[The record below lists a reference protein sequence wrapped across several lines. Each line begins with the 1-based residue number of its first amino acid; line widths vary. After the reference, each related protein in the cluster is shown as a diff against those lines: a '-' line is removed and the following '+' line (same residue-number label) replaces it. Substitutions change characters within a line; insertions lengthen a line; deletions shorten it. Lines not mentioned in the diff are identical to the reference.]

1 MCAQQIPRPRGP
13 GGKENVE
20 VVSRG
25 FVDPPICL
33 DWRISLTEAFAP
45 MRPLVL
51 ALCYL
56 SGVRSAIHVAARR
69 GHGVRG

>member
-13 GGKENVE
+13 RRKENVE

-33 DWRISLTEAFAP
+33 DWRIGLTQAFAP
-45 MRPLVL
+45 TRPLAL
-51 ALCYL
+51 ALCFV
-56 SGVRSAIHVAARR
+56 SGVRSAVHVAARR
-69 GHGVRG
+69 GRGVRG